1 MALFSL
7 IFNRPTKAA
16 FEVVRDTGGGSQKV
30 VFELDASLKETHKR
44 TAKVSQNP
52 IEDGTNVADNVNL
65 DPRGLD
71 LTGFVS
77 DAPLSLLGSVVGL
90 GLSSATQLASKA
102 VGNSVVGNA
111 LASAVGIGLGSI
123 AGLITGSPRDPKKAW
138 QFLDEVWARREPFS
152 VVTALQRYDSM
163 VISSLSAPREASRGK
178 GLEFDI
184 SLEQVEIVQ
193 SSIIR
198 VAVFKTGALG
208 GQSKAK
214 LGKQAGKETPTNQS
228 IAFRMLGF
236 KKGGG

>member
-7 IFNRPTKAA
+7 IFNRPVKAS
-16 FEVVRDTGGGSQKV
+16 FEVVRDVGGGDQKV

-65 DPRGLD
+65 DPRGLE

-77 DAPLSLLGSVVGL
+77 DAPLSLLGSAVGL

-102 VGNSVVGNA
+102 LGT
-111 LASAVGIGLGSI
+111 SAVGQAAAGLATTGLGSI
-123 AGLITGSPRDPKKAW
+123 AGIITGSPRDPKKAW
-138 QFLDEVWARREPFS
+138 QFLDEVWSRREPFS
-152 VVTALQRYDSM
+152 VVTALQRYENM
-163 VISSLSAPREASRGK
+163 VVASLSAPRESGRGK

-184 SLEQVEIVQ
+184 TLEQVEIVQ
-193 SSIIR
+193 SSVIR
-198 VAVFKTGALG
+198 VAVFKTGTLG

-214 LGKQAGKETPTNQS
+214 LGKQSGKEAASNQS
-228 IAFRMLGF
+228 IAFRLLGF
-236 KKGGG
+236 QKGGG